1 MERLPADDLLWV
13 YSDDLGS
20 PMDTGALVILEGR
33 SLNDSHG
40 RFLLNSARRSI
51 EQRLH
56 LVPRFRQVLYRPGF
70 GLGTPLWVDSQ
81 EFDLADHVKTHRL
94 GPSGG
99 EQQLLRVC
107 EQLRQRPLDP
117 SKPLWDMWFI
127 TGLDGGHVA
136 VFIRLHHAVADGI
149 AGLAVLAA
157 FLDLDPYQPSPPHQD
172 WSPAAIPS
180 RSHLLRDNIGRR
192 LAGLKRRL
200 SHIAHPIRAL
210 RGIRAAWP
218 FLHEVF
224 AEPAPRTSLNRR
236 VGPNRKFAL
245 IRGSLDAYRRAA
257 DVHGC
262 KVNDVLLSAVGGGL
276 RDLLVNRGESVDDLV
291 LRAMVPIS
299 LHQDDVARANL
310 ISGMAVPIPMGETD
324 PIRRLELI
332 AAETA
337 ALKKRPRP
345 TLGLIFRSSIAQK
358 ALLRVFRRQ
367 RFVNLYVTNLPGPPV
382 PLYLVGEEILEVF
395 PIVPTA
401 GNITLGIGAMSYGG
415 QFNVTA
421 TADREHSSDLEV
433 FLRGFQ
439 RTLDDLA
446 VPVRVAPSLTVP

>member
-1 MERLPADDLLWV
+1 MDRLPADDLLWV

-20 PMDTGALVILEGR
+20 PMDTGAVVILEGR
-33 SLNDSHG
+33 SLHDSQG
-40 RFLLNSARRSI
+40 RFRLESARRSI

-56 LVPRFRQVLYRPGF
+56 LAPRFRQVLYRPRF
-70 GLGTPLWVDSQ
+70 GLGTPLWIDAQ
-81 EFDLADHVKTHRL
+81 EFDVADHVKTHRL
-94 GPSGG
+94 VPSIG
-99 EQQLLRVC
+99 EQRLLQVC
-107 EQLRQRPLDP
+107 EQLRRRRLDP
-117 SKPLWDMWFI
+117 SKPLWEMWFI
-127 TGLDGGHVA
+127 TGLDEGHVA

-157 FLDLDPYQPSPPHQD
+157 FLDLDPYESPAPHQD
-172 WSPAAIPS
+172 WSPAPVPS
-180 RSHLLRDNIGRR
+180 RSELLRDNIRR
-192 LAGLKRRL
+192 RVAGLRRRL
-200 SHIAHPIRAL
+200 SHISHPVLAL
-210 RGIRAAWP
+210 RGFRSAWP
-218 FLHEVF
+218 FVHEVF

-236 VGPNRKFAL
+236 VGPSRKFAL

-276 RDLLVNRGESVDDLV
+276 RDLLINRGESVDDLV

-310 ISGMAVPIPMGETD
+310 TSGMAVPIPMGEPD
-324 PIRRLELI
+324 AIRRVELI

-337 ALKKRPRP
+337 ELKKKPRP

-367 RFVNLYVTNLPGPPV
+367 RLVNLYVTNLPGPPV
-382 PLYLVGEEILEVF
+382 PLYLMGAEILEVF

-401 GNITLGIGAMSYGG
+401 GNITLGIGALSYAGR
-415 QFNVTA
+415 FNITA
-421 TADREHSSDLEV
+421 TADGERSPDLQV

-446 VPVRVAPSLTVP
+446 VPVRGAPSLTLP